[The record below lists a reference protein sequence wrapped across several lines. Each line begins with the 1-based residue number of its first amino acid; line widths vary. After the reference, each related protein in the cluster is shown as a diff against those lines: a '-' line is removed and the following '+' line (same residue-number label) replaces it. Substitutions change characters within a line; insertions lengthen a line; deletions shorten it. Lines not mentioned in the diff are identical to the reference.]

1 MKCLY
6 VVGRIGLEP
15 SSLCFVNGGDAFES

>member
-6 VVGRIGLEP
+6 VVGRTGLEP
-15 SSLCFVNGGDAFES
+15 SSLCFVNGGDAF

>member
-6 VVGRIGLEP
+6 VVDRTGLES
-15 SSLCFVNGGDAFES
+15 SSLCFVNGGDAFGS

>member
-6 VVGRIGLEP
+6 VVGRTGLEP